1 MWHGEG
7 RGRRFMHYDVTTQSR
22 VAKQIPVEWRLV
34 YLARVYFALV
44 YLFLHMALAVCVR
57 PVRNPSVKSVA

>member
-1 MWHGEG
+1 
-7 RGRRFMHYDVTTQSR
+7 MHYDVTTQSR